1 MHSIRRRA
9 MKGIFG
15 NMFDFNGDGD
25 LDLFEQAAE
34 FSFLNELMDEEEKR
48 EALEAERLD
57 SDLDDF

>member
-1 MHSIRRRA
+1 

-34 FSFLNELMDEEEKR
+34 FSFSNELMDEEEKR
-48 EALEAERLD
+48 EALEAEGLD
-57 SDLDDF
+57 PDNYDLDDF

>member
-1 MHSIRRRA
+1 

-48 EALEAERLD
+48 EALEAEGLD
-57 SDLDDF
+57 YDLDDF